1 MLRTEH
7 LTRRFGDITAVD
19 DVSFEIASGEIVGL
33 LGHNGAGKTT
43 VMKLLTGYIEPS
55 SGKAFVDGIDVQES
69 PTEAREFL
77 GYLPESRPLYSELTV
92 IDYLWFAATVRNVS
106 KESRRELVENAI
118 ASTDL
123 RDRALD
129 RIGTLSRG
137 FQQRVGVAQ
146 AILHNPGTLI
156 LDEPTT
162 GLDPSQTQHMR
173 DLIKKLSKNATV
185 VLSTHIM
192 QEVEAI
198 CSRVLIMR
206 DGFIA
211 VDESL
216 DNLQEGNRCWL
227 TSDAPIEK
235 VRASLQSQASVK
247 QLNGRY
253 LISPINADA
262 KSDIPSVVRKLVADE
277 VAVNSIEPEKRD
289 LEALFR
295 AVSAG
300 DRNAT

>member
-69 PTEAREFL
+69 PTEARGFL

-92 IDYLWFAATVRNVS
+92 IDYLWFAATVRNVP
-106 KESRRELVENAI
+106 KETRRELVENAI

-129 RIGTLSRG
+129 TIGTLSRG
-137 FQQRVGVAQ
+137 LQQRVGVAQ

-173 DLIKKLSKNATV
+173 ELIKKLSKNATI

-206 DGFIA
+206 DGYIA

-216 DNLQEGNRCWL
+216 DNLKEGNRCWL
-227 TSDAPIEK
+227 TSDASIEK
-235 VRASLQSQASVK
+235 VRDSLKSQASVK
-247 QLNGRY
+247 QLNGRF
-253 LISPINADA
+253 LITPTSADA
-262 KSDIPSVVRKLVADE
+262 KSDIPGVVRKLVSDDIA
-277 VAVNSIEPEKRD
+277 VASIEPEKRD

>member
-7 LTRRFGDITAVD
+7 LTRRFGDVTAVD

-92 IDYLWFAATVRNVS
+92 IDYLWFAATVRNVP

-118 ASTDL
+118 TSTDL
-123 RDRALD
+123 RDRAMD
-129 RIGTLSRG
+129 TIGTLSRG
-137 FQQRVGVAQ
+137 LQQRVGVAQ

-206 DGFIA
+206 DGVIA

-216 DNLQEGNRCWL
+216 ENLKEGNRCWL
-227 TSDAPIEK
+227 TSDASVER
-235 VRASLQSQASVK
+235 VRDSLQSQASVK
-247 QLNGRY
+247 LLNGRF
-253 LISPINADA
+253 LITPIGADA
-262 KSDIPSVVRKLVADE
+262 KSDIPNVVRKLVSDD
-277 VAVNSIEPEKRD
+277 VAIGSIEPEKRD

>member
-7 LTRRFGDITAVD
+7 LTRRFGEITAVD

-92 IDYLWFAATVRNVS
+92 IDYLWFAATVRNVP
-106 KESRRELVENAI
+106 KESRRELVEKAI
-118 ASTDL
+118 TSTDL
-123 RDRALD
+123 RDRAMD
-129 RIGTLSRG
+129 TIGTLSRG
-137 FQQRVGVAQ
+137 LQQRVGVAQ

-162 GLDPSQTQHMR
+162 GLDPSQTHHMR

-206 DGFIA
+206 DGVIA

-216 DNLQEGNRCWL
+216 DNLKEGNRCWL

-235 VRASLQSQASVK
+235 VRDSLQGQASVK
-247 QLNGRY
+247 QLNGRF
-253 LISPINADA
+253 LITPISADA
-262 KSDIPSVVRKLVADE
+262 KSNIPNVVRKLVSDD
-277 VAVNSIEPEKRD
+277 VAVGSIEPEKRD